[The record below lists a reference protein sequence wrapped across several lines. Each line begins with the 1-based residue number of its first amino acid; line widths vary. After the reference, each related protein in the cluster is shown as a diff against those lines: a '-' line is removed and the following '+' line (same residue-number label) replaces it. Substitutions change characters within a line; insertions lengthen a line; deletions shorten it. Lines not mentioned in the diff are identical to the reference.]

1 MRIAVL
7 DSFAAD
13 QGETGAW
20 AELET
25 LGQLTLHPRTPSSA
39 VVDRARDATAIIT
52 NKVVIGAETI
62 AALPNLRY
70 VGISATG
77 TNVVDLATARARGIA
92 VTNVP
97 GYAAESVA
105 QLTFALVLHM
115 AVDVAAHSAA
125 VKAGRWA
132 ATEDFCFF
140 LRRLPELSGKTLV
153 VLGLGAIGSA
163 VARIGAG
170 FGMRVL
176 AATVP
181 GSTTHGHRVPL
192 ADALPLAD
200 VISLHCPL
208 TAATANLVDR
218 RFLSQLKRS
227 AILVNTSR
235 GGLIHEQDLV
245 EALKAG
251 HLAGVGLDVLA
262 REPPPADHPLTD
274 PRASYAS
281 RVIVTPHL
289 GWGTVEARARV
300 RRQVAENLKAF
311 VAGDRINRV
320 D

>member
-1 MRIAVL
+1 VRIVIL

-13 QGETGAW
+13 QGEDSAW
-20 AELET
+20 DE
-25 LGQLTLHPRTPSSA
+25 LGQLGEVTLYPRTAAGAA
-39 VVDRARDATAIIT
+39 VERSRDAEVLIT
-52 NKVVIGAETI
+52 NKVVIGPETI
-62 AALPNLRY
+62 AALPALRY
-70 VGISATG
+70 VGVSATG
-77 TNVVDLATARARGIA
+77 TNVVDLTAARGRNIA

-105 QLTFALVLHM
+105 QLTFALILHL
-115 AVDVAAHSAA
+115 AVDVAAHNAA

-132 ATEDFCFF
+132 AVEDFCFF

-153 VLGLGAIGSA
+153 VLGMGAIGTA

-170 FGMRVL
+170 FGMKVI
-176 AATVP
+176 AAAVP
-181 GSTTHGHRVPL
+181 GSPTNTGRVPL
-192 ADALPLAD
+192 AEALPAAD
-200 VISLHCPL
+200 VVTLHCPL

-218 RFLSQLKRS
+218 KFLAQLKKS
-227 AILVNTSR
+227 AMLVNTSR
-235 GGLIHEQDLV
+235 GGLIHEADLV
-245 EALKAG
+245 GALSRG

-274 PRASYAS
+274 PGAPYAG

-311 VAGDRINRV
+311 VAGERLNRV

>member
-1 MRIAVL
+1 VRIVIL

-13 QGETGAW
+13 QGEDSAW
-20 AELET
+20 EA
-25 LGQLTLHPRTPSSA
+25 LGRLGEVSLHPRTPPAA
-39 VVDRARDATAIIT
+39 VVERARDAEVLIT
-52 NKVVIGAETI
+52 NKVVIGPEVI
-62 AALPNLRY
+62 AGLPRLRY
-70 VGISATG
+70 IGVTATG
-77 TNVVDLATARARGIA
+77 TNVVDLVAARARDIA

-105 QLTFALVLHM
+105 QLTFALILHL
-115 AVDVAAHSAA
+115 AIDVGAHSTA

-163 VARIGAG
+163 VSRIAAG
-170 FGMRVL
+170 FGMKVL
-176 AATVP
+176 PAAVP
-181 GSTTHGHRVPL
+181 GSPTTAGRVPL
-192 ADALPLAD
+192 TEAVPAAD

-208 TAATANLVDR
+208 TPATANMVDR
-218 RFLSQLKRS
+218 KFLSQMKKTSFL
-227 AILVNTSR
+227 INTSR
-235 GGLIHEQDLV
+235 GGLIHEADLV
-245 EALKAG
+245 GALSRG

-274 PRASYAS
+274 PKAPFAG

-300 RRQVAENLKAF
+300 RQQVADNLAAF
-311 VAGDRINRV
+311 LMGERLNRV